1 MHILYCGGLHRR
13 RKEEIGL
20 TERKIIAVSSVTY
33 AMKGSELLAKNKIK
47 RRITKLK
54 PDKTKRG
61 CAYGI
66 SVDSRD
72 IEDAVRI
79 LRLGGVNYSEIAD
92 G

>member
-1 MHILYCGGLHRR
+1 M
-13 RKEEIGL
+13 

-61 CAYGI
+61 CTYGI
-66 SVDSRD
+66 SVDLKD
-72 IEDAVRI
+72 VEDAVRI
-79 LRLGGVNYSEIAD
+79 LRLGGVNYSEITD